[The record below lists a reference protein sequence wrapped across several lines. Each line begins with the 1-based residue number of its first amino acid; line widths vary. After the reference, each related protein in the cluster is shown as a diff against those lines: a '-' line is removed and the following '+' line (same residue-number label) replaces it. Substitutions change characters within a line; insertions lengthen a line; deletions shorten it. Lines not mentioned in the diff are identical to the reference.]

1 MILVM
6 WRSTEDVFVDPPTFE
21 PLEECRRVLFHD
33 VLLVLGDIC
42 KELRHICGC
51 VAMVF
56 FYFIYFAG

>member
-1 MILVM
+1 MILVT

-33 VLLVLGDIC
+33 FLLVLGDIC

-56 FYFIYFAG
+56 F